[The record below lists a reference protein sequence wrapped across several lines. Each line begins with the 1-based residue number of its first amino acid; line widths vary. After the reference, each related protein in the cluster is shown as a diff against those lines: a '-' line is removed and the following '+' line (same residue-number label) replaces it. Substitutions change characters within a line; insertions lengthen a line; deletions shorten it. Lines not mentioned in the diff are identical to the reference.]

1 MKSGD
6 NAQSDSKDQPEK
18 RGLLRRLFGGSSDE
32 RGIEM
37 DSAGQADAQDG
48 LPGEQARVDQT
59 GVDQTAMNANPAT
72 AESAVEAVE
81 SLERTLGEFESVI
94 DRLEQRA
101 QRPDTPPD
109 ELAGLRGELRAVVQE
124 LEGAVARLG
133 GEAERLADGA
143 SDLAH
148 VSGAL
153 QTRLGELAAVFGPPP
168 ERGTGWPAPEQ
179 PGEAEP
185 EAAAPEA
192 PVPEE
197 PKFWLGDQ
205 PLGIVIAAVQGF
217 QELMNLQKAMSALPG
232 VSGASVVGYKDGEAA
247 LDYVFRRGQYQD
259 VKKFPPPDLILLD
272 IRLPKLN
279 GPEVLDRL
287 KGDSVYKQIPVVM
300 LTSSKSEEDIV
311 KSYKSGAASYIP
323 KPIDYPAFAKVVEH
337 FNFYWHLSA
346 KLPRSK

>member
-109 ELAGLRGELRAVVQE
+109 ELAGLRGELRAVVEE

-133 GEAERLADGA
+133 GEAERLSDGA

-168 ERGTGWPAPEQ
+168 ERGTGWPAPEEPGEPEQ
-179 PGEAEP
+179 PGEAELEAAAP

-247 LDYVFRRGQYQD
+247 LDIGLERPISAREIVDGLREATGHQLVIEEAR
-259 VKKFPPPDLILLD
+259 PEAL
-272 IRLPKLN
+272 RL
-279 GPEVLDRL
+279 RL
-287 KGDSVYKQIPVVM
+287 RF
-300 LTSSKSEEDIV
+300 LE
-311 KSYKSGAASYIP
+311 
-323 KPIDYPAFAKVVEH
+323 
-337 FNFYWHLSA
+337 
-346 KLPRSK
+346 

>member
-133 GEAERLADGA
+133 GEAERLSDGA

-179 PGEAEP
+179 PGETEPEAPEP

-192 PVPEE
+192 AAPGE

-247 LDYVFRRGQYQD
+247 LDIGLERPISAREIVDGLREATGHQLVIEEAR
-259 VKKFPPPDLILLD
+259 PEAL
-272 IRLPKLN
+272 RL
-279 GPEVLDRL
+279 RL
-287 KGDSVYKQIPVVM
+287 RF
-300 LTSSKSEEDIV
+300 LE
-311 KSYKSGAASYIP
+311 
-323 KPIDYPAFAKVVEH
+323 
-337 FNFYWHLSA
+337 
-346 KLPRSK
+346 